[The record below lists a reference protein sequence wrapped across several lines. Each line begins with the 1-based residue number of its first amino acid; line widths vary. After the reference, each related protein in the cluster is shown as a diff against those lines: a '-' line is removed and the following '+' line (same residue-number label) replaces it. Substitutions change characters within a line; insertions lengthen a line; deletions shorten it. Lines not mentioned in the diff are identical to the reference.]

1 MDWFGLLPLVFLAAA
16 YVSTLY
22 QAWRDDWGFNQ
33 KAGAALFLL
42 GVTAALLLDDFLAP
56 ESSLLP
62 WIEPVSAVVMII
74 GFYFH
79 WFRRAADDTSE
90 AINQV

>member
-33 KAGAALFLL
+33 KAGAALF
-42 GVTAALLLDDFLAP
+42 FL
-56 ESSLLP
+56 E
-62 WIEPVSAVVMII
+62 
-74 GFYFH
+74 
-79 WFRRAADDTSE
+79 
-90 AINQV
+90 